1 MTRIAV
7 TNLKGGVAKTTT
19 AIGLAEALADTGR
32 RVLLVDLDPQ
42 GTASRWLGVP
52 ADGRAFL
59 DVLADADGARV
70 DDLVSET
77 GVENLDVIPSGAW
90 LSGAERTL
98 ASEPG
103 AETILRERLDALP
116 QSRWRYTL
124 LDLPPA
130 LGLLSLSGL
139 TAASDALLVVD
150 SAAMAVDGLDAVLRT
165 VAQVQKRLNG
175 DLSVAGVV
183 QVRADMRTRVARAV
197 RERLGDRF
205 ADLVFDTVI
214 RSDVRLT
221 EAPGHALTPARY
233 APGSRGAEDYAA
245 LAAELIHRKERQ

>member
-1 MTRIAV
+1 
-7 TNLKGGVAKTTT
+7 
-19 AIGLAEALADTGR
+19 
-32 RVLLVDLDPQ
+32 
-42 GTASRWLGVP
+42 RWLGVP
-52 ADGRAFL
+52 SDGRAFL
-59 DVLADADGARV
+59 DVLANVDGSAIG
-70 DDLVSET
+70 DLVAET
-77 GVENLDVIPSGAW
+77 AVDGLDVIPAGAW

-103 AETILRERLDALP
+103 AETILRERLDTLP
-116 QSRWRYTL
+116 DRWHSIL

-165 VAQVQKRLNG
+165 VAQVQKRLNDG
-175 DLSVAGVV
+175 LTVAGVL

-197 RERLGDRF
+197 HERLCQRF
-205 ADLVFDTVI
+205 DELVFETVI
-214 RSDVRLT
+214 RNDVRLA

-245 LAAELIHRKERQ
+245 LAAEFIEKKEL